1 MPQRTDHTTLRQ
13 PLIGLWALIG
23 WTLLATVFCWGLWA
37 HLWEFGRAD
46 WDQHLFYH
54 AVPWYTIVEYG
65 QLPFW
70 NPYYCG
76 GNVLFANPQIRFLTP
91 MFVFELLWGP
101 VAGLRLEIWAH
112 LVVGLLGMHVV
123 ATHTHGLR
131 RWPALLPPVV
141 FMLSGVYAF
150 HLAEGHSH
158 FLPLAYVPWVYFSYH
173 RSLDDLR
180 YLALTAGL
188 VALMIFEG
196 GIYVTSHAAL
206 LVGLLGALL
215 SVQRHQWRPLAV
227 AAATLALAP
236 MLAAVKLIPMLDF
249 LAEVPRRISSAET
262 VPISLILT
270 ALFSR
275 DQSLSL
281 LFGGQDYGW
290 WEYANY
296 IGVLSGLL
304 SLIGLL
310 SAWRRQWPLLAV
322 GIVFLEL
329 AGGAWAPVAP
339 WTLLHQLPLFDSY
352 HVPSRFLYVF
362 TFTLSLF
369 AGMGLSRLDHLRPQ
383 VRIGGLL
390 VVMVITAD
398 LLLVNSPAFD
408 TAAAGPVSAQ
418 ERAPS
423 FSHITGTDH
432 QMFAAFLQNKGT
444 LKCYEPVHYP
454 TRAIPASAPDYRG
467 EVFLT
472 GEGTAQIT
480 SWSPNRVVVAVSGAG
495 ELTLNQNYARGWQT
509 ESGQHVYSNRGLV
522 TTMVEA
528 GDREVT
534 LYYRPPALIW
544 GMVLSVAAAIGSV
557 FFVVSRRLL

>member
-1 MPQRTDHTTLRQ
+1 MKLRA
-13 PLIGLWALIG
+13 IAG
-23 WTLLATVFCWGLWA
+23 WTALATAFCWGLWT
-37 HLWEFGRAD
+37 HLGEFGIHD
-46 WDQHLFYH
+46 WDYHLFH
-54 AVPWYTIVEYG
+54 QAVPSYTLLEFG
-65 QLPFW
+65 QFPSW

-76 GNVLFANPQIRFLTP
+76 GNPLFAHPESRFLTP

-101 VAGLRLEIWAH
+101 VVGTRLEIWAH
-112 LVVGLLGMHVV
+112 LVVGLIGMHVV
-123 ATHTHGLR
+123 AVHVHGLR
-131 RWPALLPPVV
+131 RWAALLPPVV
-141 FMLSGVYAF
+141 FMMSGAYAY
-150 HLAEGHSH
+150 HLAEGHTH

-173 RSLDDLR
+173 RSLDDFR

-215 SVQRHQWRPLAV
+215 SVQRHQWRPITV
-227 AAATLALAP
+227 AAATLALTP
-236 MLAAVKLIPMLDF
+236 MLAAVKLIPMVDF

-281 LFGGQDYGW
+281 LLEGQDYGW

-304 SLIGLL
+304 SLVGIVA
-310 SAWRRQWPLLAV
+310 AWRQQWPLLVV

-339 WTLLHQLPLFDSY
+339 WPLLHQLPLFDSY
-352 HVPSRFLYVF
+352 HVPSRFLYIF

-383 VRIGGLL
+383 VRFAGLL

-398 LLLVNSPAFD
+398 LLVVNSRAFD
-408 TAAAGPVSAQ
+408 TAAAGPIAAQ

-432 QMFAAFLQNKGT
+432 QMFAAFLQNRGT

-509 ESGQHVYSNRGLV
+509 ESGQRVYSNRGLV
-522 TTMVEA
+522 TTLVES
-528 GDREVT
+528 GDREMT
-534 LYYRPPALIW
+534 LYYRPPSLMW
-544 GMVLSVAAAIGSV
+544 GVLLSVAAAIGSI
-557 FFVVSRRLL
+557 FFVVSRRFQ